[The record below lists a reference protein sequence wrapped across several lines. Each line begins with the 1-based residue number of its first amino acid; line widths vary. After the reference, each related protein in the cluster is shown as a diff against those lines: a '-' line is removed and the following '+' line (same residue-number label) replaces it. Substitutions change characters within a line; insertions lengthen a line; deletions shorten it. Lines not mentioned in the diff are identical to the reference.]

1 MKKVSLSIL
10 IMICILTSF
19 SFANKFKEVDA
30 VELKDSK
37 TEQTEKYHPVNL
49 MLKGED
55 VIGDVP
61 PILYTIEG
69 KTRTLVPVRFVTE
82 KLGANLSWD
91 NKKRQVTLEYKNK
104 TIKLV
109 IDESVATVN
118 GKEVNLPNS
127 VPAKLMSY
135 EDNWRTMVPVRFVSE
150 NFDLDIDW
158 YEDIQTVAINSKE
171 QDIKG
176 IDFKYQKKFPELRIK
191 TSGFVDINDYKIGSD
206 EFGIADQYILSVP
219 NTNLRSDLIE
229 ESSFT
234 TKRDGKVFYDVSL
247 FGINEMIMQ
256 KEQGDI
262 KGTSISL
269 DLEKRIGF
277 NTFYDEESSEIVI
290 QMINSVTDIDI
301 EDIYNSNALIIE
313 TKEDMPDLNT
323 YHSDGKVYID
333 IVNSK
338 MEYNQGKMGKID
350 LDKEGIKSYEFKE
363 LDTNSSDKYKSEDRV
378 TQIILTLS
386 NDKSPED
393 VYVEEEDNKIFAYV
407 AGNPLN
413 GFEYVKKSQSEAKLD
428 ISFLESGDYNL
439 VQQGNMVEL
448 TFDKKL
454 LDIEDLE
461 LNIKDQIVEKIN
473 ISKNL
478 DKHAIRFEMPKGV
491 SITENSS
498 NENTDGVKLTFK
510 NVDIMNSEYSDT
522 LIVIDPGHGG
532 YDPGAIG
539 SKAKEKDIVLKAGL
553 KLKDILEAKGF
564 KVYMT
569 REIDEYIDLY
579 KRANVANKLNAD
591 LFVSLHAN
599 SFRNQSANGI
609 EVLYSKDD
617 LRDNYSF
624 ARLVQDYL
632 ISFLDRFD
640 RGVKNRPRL
649 VVLKNTEMPA
659 ILTEIGFLSNPKE
672 QDLLLS
678 DVYINKSM
686 EAIYRGIVDQIDS
699 LK

>member
-1 MKKVSLSIL
+1 MKKVSFSIL

-19 SFANKFKEVDA
+19 SFANKFKEVES

-37 TEQTEKYHPVNL
+37 TGQIEKYHPVNL

-61 PILYTIEG
+61 PILYTIDG

-82 KLGANLSWD
+82 KLGASLSWNGD
-91 NKKRQVTLEYKNK
+91 KREVTLNYKNK

-118 GKEVNLPNS
+118 GKEVNLPNR

-150 NFDLDIDW
+150 NFNLDIDW

-206 EFGIADQYILSVP
+206 EFGIADQYILSIP

-229 ESSFT
+229 KSSFT

-247 FGINEMIMQ
+247 FGINEMILQ

-277 NTFYDEESSEIVI
+277 NTFYDESSKEIVI
-290 QMINSVTDIDI
+290 QMINSVTNIDI
-301 EDIYNSNALIIE
+301 KDIYNSNALIIE
-313 TKEDMPDLNT
+313 TKEDMPALNT
-323 YHSDGKVYID
+323 YHADEKVYID
-333 IVNSK
+333 VVNSK
-338 MEYNQGKMGKID
+338 MEYNKGKMGKIN
-350 LDKEGIKSYEFKE
+350 LDKEGIKSYEFRQ
-363 LDTNSSDKYKSEDRV
+363 LDTKTSEKYKSDDKV

-386 NDKSPED
+386 DDKSPDD
-393 VYVEEEDNKIFAYV
+393 VYIEEIDNKIFAYV
-407 AGNPLN
+407 SGNPLN

-428 ISFLESGDYNL
+428 ISFLENGDYNL
-439 VQQGNMVEL
+439 IQQGNMLEL
-448 TFDKKL
+448 TFDEKL

-461 LNIKDQIVEKIN
+461 LNIKDQIVQKIN
-473 ISKNL
+473 INKSLGN
-478 DKHAIRFEMPKGV
+478 HTIRFELPEGV
-491 SITENSS
+491 SIVENSNS
-498 NENTDGVKLTFK
+498 ENTDEIKLTFK
-510 NVDIMNSEYSDT
+510 NLDIMNSEYSDS

-532 YDPGAIG
+532 HDPGAVG

-569 REIDEYIDLY
+569 RETDKYIDLY

-591 LFVSLHAN
+591 LFVSLHVN
-599 SFRNQSANGI
+599 SFRDQSANGI

-624 ARLVQDYL
+624 AKLAQDYL

-649 VVLKNTEMPA
+649 VVLKNTHMPA

-678 DVYINKSM
+678 DIYINKSM
-686 EAIYRGIVDQIDS
+686 KAIYRGIVDKIDS